1 MYQICLGRPEFAS
14 SEVTDEYRAS
24 LESGVPFPSRLAR
37 PAEYAQLAC
46 MIVDHDYLN
55 GETIRMDGALRM
67 APR

>member
-1 MYQICLGRPEFAS
+1 
-14 SEVTDEYRAS
+14 
-24 LESGVPFPSRLAR
+24 
-37 PAEYAQLAC
+37 